1 MFVVLLFQISLMLA
15 SHVTEVESALCSVAL
30 TLLWVICCADFPLEC
45 TRPFLAAVLAGRSEP
60 GGVHGEF
67 RAQVASD
74 GFLRAV
80 FMKI

>member
-1 MFVVLLFQISLMLA
+1 MF
-15 SHVTEVESALCSVAL
+15 CGPNVAL
-30 TLLWVICCADFPLEC
+30 GDCCADFPLEC
-45 TRPFLAAVLAGRSEP
+45 TRRFLAAVLAGRSEP

-80 FMKI
+80 FMKIQVACIDATDFLFVEVFKCVFCTTE